1 MTLELSLEKEWGIVV
16 KGEGRAQCG
25 QGPEIP
31 GTKMEWFTTI
41 RSSRYWVGAEIGK
54 W

>member
-1 MTLELSLEKEWGIVV
+1 MTLELSLEEEWGIVV

-31 GTKMEWFTTI
+31 GIKMGGLL
-41 RSSRYWVGAEIGK
+41 V
-54 W
+54 